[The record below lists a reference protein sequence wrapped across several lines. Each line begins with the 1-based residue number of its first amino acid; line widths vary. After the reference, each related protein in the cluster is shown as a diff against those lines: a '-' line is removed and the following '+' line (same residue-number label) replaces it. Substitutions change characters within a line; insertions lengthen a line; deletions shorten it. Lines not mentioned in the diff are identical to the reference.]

1 MLRSSFILLRVR
13 GIAIGAN
20 WSWLFILALVV
31 WSLAAGAFPSTYP
44 GLGDA
49 AYLAMGVV
57 AGVLFFGSIL
67 LHELGHAFRA
77 LREGMKIDGIT
88 LWLLGGVA
96 RFKGNFPS
104 AGAEFRIAVAGPIV
118 SFAIA
123 AVFGI
128 LTFLGDRVGWSAGIQ
143 GVVDYLWRINAL
155 VAAFNLVPALPLD
168 GGRIL
173 RSWLWH
179 RQANFADATRSA
191 ARAGTAFGALLALVG
206 VLNFFSESGGGGLW
220 FIFLGW
226 FLIQAARSEASIGL
240 METALAGRK
249 VRDVMSPDPQVVD
262 AGTSI
267 AEFLEHIVAQRGHS
281 TYPVVDDGNVV
292 GLVSLRAAGQV
303 EPERRESAT
312 VADVML
318 KDHEVE
324 MVEADAGL
332 MDVIGSIHGG
342 VGRSPV
348 IEDGKPVGVI
358 SVADITH
365 ALEVENARGLP
376 ARSGSRR
383 SGFLVW
389 AVVAALMLGV
399 AGYLYRPPLI
409 VLKPGGTL
417 DVTEDIRISGVPTD
431 DVEGSYLLTS
441 ITISR
446 PSGWGLAWAV
456 ASGQEIVSRAQVLPP
471 DVPSGEF
478 FREQRDIFD
487 ESQMLAAA
495 AAAQSSGLNASIEGG
510 GALVRDVI
518 TGSPADGHL
527 RPDDLILQVNR
538 ERIGTVSDLQRV
550 VRDEPTGFT
559 FELTIERGG
568 SERSVRLDSEQ
579 LSGAPDGTPGLGVVI
594 ETVDLDIDL
603 PFDVRFED
611 RDIGG
616 PSAGLVYALAIAD
629 MLDPGDFARGRVV
642 AATGTIDIEGR
653 VGEIGGVNLKAEAAR
668 IAGAS
673 IFLVPAGQAEGL
685 SADGLRALG
694 VGTLREALR
703 ALGVA
708 TG

>member
-1 MLRSSFILLRVR
+1 MLRVR

-31 WSLAAGAFPSTYP
+31 WSLAAGAFPASYP
-44 GLGDA
+44 GLSDV
-49 AYLAMGVV
+49 AYIVMGVV

-128 LTFLGDRVGWSAGIQ
+128 LTFLGDRVEWAGEIQ

-206 VLNFFSESGGGGLW
+206 ILNFFSDSGGGGLW
-220 FIFLGW
+220 FVFLGW
-226 FLIQAARSEASIGL
+226 FLIQAARSEASVGL

-249 VRDVMSPDPQVVD
+249 VRDVMSPDPQVVE

-267 AEFLEHIVAQRGHS
+267 EEFLENIVAQRGHS
-281 TYPVVDDGNVV
+281 TYPVVDAERLV

-303 EPERRESAT
+303 EPERRDSTT
-312 VADVML
+312 VKDVML

-324 MVEADAGL
+324 MVEADARL

-348 IEDGKPVGVI
+348 VEDGKAVGVI
-358 SVADITH
+358 SIADVTH

-376 ARSGSRR
+376 TRSGSRR

-399 AGYLYRPPLI
+399 AGYLYRPPMV
-409 VLKPGGTL
+409 VLKPGSTL
-417 DVTEDIRISGVPTD
+417 DVTEGIRITGVPTD

-446 PSGWGLAWAV
+446 PTGWGLAWALV
-456 ASGQEIVSRAQVLPP
+456 SGQEVVSRAQVLPP
-471 DVPSGEF
+471 DIPSGEF
-478 FREQRDIFD
+478 FRRQRDIFD
-487 ESQMLAAA
+487 ESQALAAA
-495 AAAQSSGLNASIEGG
+495 AAAETSGLNASLEGG
-510 GALVRDVI
+510 GAVVRDVI
-518 TGSPADGHL
+518 AGSPADGDL
-527 RPDDLILQVNR
+527 RPGDVILQVNG
-538 ERIGTVSDLQRV
+538 ESIGTVSDLQRV
-550 VRDEPTGFT
+550 VRDQPTGSRFEIT
-559 FELTIERGG
+559 FERNG
-568 SERSVRLDSEQ
+568 SERTVRLESEQ
-579 LSGAPDGTPGLGVVI
+579 LSGAPEGTPGLGVVI
-594 ETVDLDIDL
+594 ETLDLDVDL
-603 PFDVRFED
+603 PFEVSFED

-653 VGEIGGVNLKAEAAR
+653 IGEIGGVDLKAEAAR
-668 IAGAS
+668 AAGAS

-685 SADGLRALG
+685 SADGLR
-694 VGTLREALR
+694 T
-703 ALGVA
+703 LGVA
-708 TG
+708 TLRDALKALGTGTG